1 MSRLQDWQ
9 RHFIDAVRQ
18 PHRPSSPIADT
29 PGLDVYRNNIRSSLI
44 EALKDTFPHTLTL
57 LGERCFVGEASRFVA
72 HHPPRDP
79 RLAHY
84 GGDFVTA
91 LRQSPDVSRYRFVAD
106 IAGLEH
112 ARLRVS
118 HAADSIPLEACELGA
133 CLDSV
138 SCLVQALPASR
149 CVSCEHD
156 VEGLWQALERGEG
169 SAPLG
174 SQGPGHWLLVRH
186 GQRVQMTPIDDVTA
200 NLHRRLDGTTSLAQ
214 ALGEMEQELAGG
226 LRASDSLDDLLGRAL
241 GTLVGQGALF
251 KPAEAFHQPAEA
263 FHKTAEALHQPA
275 EALHKTAEALH
286 KTAEAL
292 HQPAEAQP
300 PKEASHNAGATP
312 PPV

>member
-118 HAADSIPLEACELGA
+118 HAADSIPLEACELAPVSTASAVWYRPCPPVGA
-133 CLDSV
+133 
-138 SCLVQALPASR
+138 
-149 CVSCEHD
+149 
-156 VEGLWQALERGEG
+156 
-169 SAPLG
+169 
-174 SQGPGHWLLVRH
+174 
-186 GQRVQMTPIDDVTA
+186 
-200 NLHRRLDGTTSLAQ
+200 SLASTMWKGCGRPWKEEKA
-214 ALGEMEQELAGG
+214 AL
-226 LRASDSLDDLLGRAL
+226 R
-241 GTLVGQGALF
+241 
-251 KPAEAFHQPAEA
+251 
-263 FHKTAEALHQPA
+263 
-275 EALHKTAEALH
+275 
-286 KTAEAL
+286 
-292 HQPAEAQP
+292 
-300 PKEASHNAGATP
+300 
-312 PPV
+312 